1 MMGERGENGNKE
13 NRREGGM
20 TNVICKQIRLLT
32 SHLNAQKMHIPLFS
46 RSYYNAPSP
55 LNVISGVLHFY
66 SVQLLFFCLSSYLE
80 LDETISSRMFK

>member
-55 LNVISGVLHFY
+55 PQCHIWCLALLLG
-66 SVQLLFFCLSSYLE
+66 SVAIFLPLLLFR
-80 LDETISSRMFK
+80 T